1 MLNTLHVPAGLVFNI
16 QKFSLHD
23 GPGIRTVVFLKG
35 CPLRC
40 KWCANPESQ
49 SPKIQILWDHDKCLH
64 CHTCIATCPHHAI
77 STLQNTISI
86 DNTLCHGCRSC
97 VQSCPGHA
105 LKSEGEQKTVEEVL
119 SVCLQDKDFYEES
132 GGGVTLS
139 GGEALSH
146 PDFSVA
152 LLKALKEH
160 NIHTA
165 IETTGF
171 AAPEVFD
178 RVAAYLDLLLFDMKH
193 WDQQRHIEGTGV
205 SNQLILENM
214 QRAIASGKEVLP
226 RLPVIPGYNNSLAD
240 AEGFVSRLRQV
251 GADNVQL
258 LPFHQFGEK
267 KYDLLGQAYDYSDVP
282 ALHEEDLKDFQQVF
296 FDHGIN
302 AFF

>member
-1 MLNTLHVPAGLVFNI
+1 M
-16 QKFSLHD
+16 
-23 GPGIRTVVFLKG
+23 
-35 CPLRC
+35 
-40 KWCANPESQ
+40 
-49 SPKIQILWDHDKCLH
+49 
-64 CHTCIATCPHHAI
+64 
-77 STLQNTISI
+77 
-86 DNTLCHGCRSC
+86 
-97 VQSCPGHA
+97 
-105 LKSEGEQKTVEEVL
+105 EEVL